1 MRDIDYSRLL
11 REYCTLSKRNGL
23 WTTASYTNFE
33 IPRLPEAPRVLDLKS
48 CKLEPRQQEFILC
61 NTCNTSVQISR
72 LTPRVSQRLTQKYSG
87 YSPQPLKYCEC
98 KSLAVLVDH
107 RLTPRIYTDSSWT
120 LVTQPL
126 GYERRYDS
134 SELDYKYISKSLLD
148 NLKRPEIH
156 HKNLSRLHLKS
167 NGIVL
172 RDIGESAQLAFV
184 ISPKQTWRFH
194 SDHMEHFIRY
204 AYTYKLIIVTSY
216 LIYLPSGI
224 YLNNSHPIVKEILKP
239 YWLKLVAP
247 KDLEESLRVNQYLKE
262 LNQKLSE
269 AFQLPVVTL
278 REYPQQSI
286 GYLPLINPRWAVTED
301 TIDQATINQLE
312 KLKALTLR
320 ILRQISF
327 CKSDI
332 KLLSLWVR
340 DNLHPRPL
348 KVPPITSYLI
358 SKKLNPTYSPQL
370 P

>member
-1 MRDIDYSRLL
+1 
-11 REYCTLSKRNGL
+11 
-23 WTTASYTNFE
+23 
-33 IPRLPEAPRVLDLKS
+33 
-48 CKLEPRQQEFILC
+48 
-61 NTCNTSVQISR
+61 
-72 LTPRVSQRLTQKYSG
+72 
-87 YSPQPLKYCEC
+87 
-98 KSLAVLVDH
+98 
-107 RLTPRIYTDSSWT
+107 
-120 LVTQPL
+120 
-126 GYERRYDS
+126 
-134 SELDYKYISKSLLD
+134 
-148 NLKRPEIH
+148 
-156 HKNLSRLHLKS
+156 
-167 NGIVL
+167 
-172 RDIGESAQLAFV
+172 
-184 ISPKQTWRFH
+184 
-194 SDHMEHFIRY
+194 MEHFIRY

-216 LIYLPSGI
+216 LTYLPSGV